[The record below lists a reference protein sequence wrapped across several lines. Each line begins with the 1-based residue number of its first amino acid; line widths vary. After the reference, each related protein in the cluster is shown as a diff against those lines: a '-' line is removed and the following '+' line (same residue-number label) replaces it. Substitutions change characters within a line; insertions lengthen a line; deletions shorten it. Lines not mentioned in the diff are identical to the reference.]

1 MNNQSRTKE
10 QLINEIALLKKKTR
24 ELEALE
30 SKSKCVE
37 DEIQKT
43 NQALQAIIDASPL
56 AIFALDRDSR
66 VTYWSPSA
74 ERIFG
79 WRSEEVIGLY
89 NPIVPPEKRDE
100 FKALFSKVISGTAY
114 GGSEVWRQTK
124 DGRSIFVN
132 VSTAPLRD
140 ASGSIIGAMGVIQ
153 DITENK
159 KTDDALRE
167 SEERLRYLCN
177 NIPNGLAYQ
186 VVIEADGQRRFTY
199 ISNGV
204 ENLHEVK
211 PEAVIADP
219 MLLYSQYIA
228 EEGTKMAEAEEYALR
243 NMTVF
248 NIIAAYRTPK
258 GDLRWSH
265 IRSTPRRLPDGG
277 TAWDGI
283 ETDISDRIKADKE
296 RERLISELQG
306 AIADIKKLSG
316 LLPICAACK
325 KIRND
330 KGYWEQIESYIKQH
344 SEVEFSHGI
353 CPECAKRL
361 YPDQNKDIR
370 D

>member
-10 QLINEIALLKKKTR
+10 ELISEIALLKEKVS
-24 ELEALE
+24 ELETFE
-30 SKSKCVE
+30 SKSKCAE

-79 WRSEEVIGLY
+79 WRSDEVTGQY

-100 FKALFSKVISGTAY
+100 FKAFFSRVISGTAY
-114 GGSEVWRQTK
+114 SGSEVWRQTK

-140 ASGSIIGAMGVIQ
+140 ADGNIIGAMGVIQ
-153 DITENK
+153 DITEHK
-159 KTDDALRE
+159 KTDEALRE
-167 SEERLRYLCN
+167 NEERLRYLCN
-177 NIPNGLAYQ
+177 SIPNGLAYQ
-186 VVIEADGQRRFTY
+186 VVIEADGSRRFTY
-199 ISNGV
+199 LSKGV
-204 ENLHEVK
+204 ENLHGVK

-219 MLLYSQYIA
+219 MLLYSQYVA
-228 EEGTKMAEAEEYALR
+228 EEGTRMAEAEEYALR
-243 NMTVF
+243 NMAVF

-258 GDLRWSH
+258 GELRWSH
-265 IRSTPRRLPDGG
+265 IRSAPRPLPDGG
-277 TAWDGI
+277 TVWDGI
-283 ETDISDRIKADKE
+283 ETDITDQIKAEKE

-316 LLPICAACK
+316 MLPICAACK
-325 KIRND
+325 KIRTD

-353 CPECAKRL
+353 CPECARKL
-361 YPDQNKDIR
+361 YPDHNTDTR